1 LSEPDPLAQIW
12 ACADA
17 QQARFSGAEVAAWP
31 EGHAD
36 MLAAAGVLRRD
47 DNATSVVCEAYPE
60 GHVEEV
66 VFIESPPGSHIRSYI
81 HCPEAGRVNVPMDR
95 LKQWAVDFHGL
106 ARAAAIGLDLAG
118 EVEEIMSA
126 RLWFL
131 GKTTIG
137 GRSREVFFARGA
149 TWIDA
154 PGVFGACERLNSSKG
169 ALVLVPGEVPPQDA
183 WTGEPPAVVAL
194 KLVARLKEDRLT
206 FDRDH
211 LEGLLAGNRRKAPV
225 KAQESFPTPPGTR
238 WDEVMVWVTESAI
251 TVEAKRRRREF
262 SFQAAG
268 FEEKR
273 KRGVPDSIWAL
284 LKVFAMRGGEIPFN
298 GAGLDHKTR
307 TNLKQYVSVLRQ
319 RLQALIPG
327 IDGDPVPHIKSE
339 RCYRMAFRIAGQ
351 DGIAFPVP
359 GGARWPDV
367 TISLLRS
374 GAIRISVPAS
384 ERFAASAYVEAGDGE
399 LHQWEAAERATD
411 LAREYDLWMLGLAD
425 GNGRPNA
432 IGEALIEVLRGDGV
446 TTRPADDEAMLGLCG
461 LFTKLMAG
469 ITGSPFDYAEGSQKW
484 IALFQASSER

>member
-1 LSEPDPLAQIW
+1 MSEPDPLAQIW

-31 EGHAD
+31 EGHAE
-36 MLAAAGVLRRD
+36 MLAAAAVLRRD
-47 DNATSVVCEAYPE
+47 DNATTVVCDACPE
-60 GHVEEV
+60 GHVEDV

-118 EVEEIMSA
+118 EVEEIVRA

-137 GRSREVFFARGA
+137 GRSREVFLARGA

-154 PGVFGACERLNSSKG
+154 PGLFGACERLSASKG

-194 KLVARLKEDRLT
+194 KLVARLEEDRLR
-206 FDRDH
+206 FDRNH
-211 LEGLLAGNRRKAPV
+211 LEGLLAGGRRKAPI

-238 WDEVMVWVTESAI
+238 WEEVLVWVTESAI
-251 TVEAKRRRREF
+251 TVEAKRRSRDF

-307 TNLKQYVSVLRQ
+307 ANLKQYVSVLRQ

-339 RCYRMAFRIAGQ
+339 RCYRMAFKIAGQ

-374 GAIRISVPAS
+374 GAIRISVPIT

-399 LHQWEAAERATD
+399 VHQWEAAERVSE
-411 LAREYDLWMLGLAD
+411 LAREYDLRMLGLTD
-425 GNGRPNA
+425 ESGRPDA
-432 IGEALIEVLRGDGV
+432 KGAALIDVLRAGG
-446 TTRPADDEAMLGLCG
+446 TLKRSPNDEAMLGLCG
-461 LFTKLMAG
+461 MLSKLMAA
-469 ITGSPFDYAEGSQKW
+469 IAGSPFDFAPGSQQW
-484 IALFQASSER
+484 VALFQTSCEQ